1 MDSFVEKSHLLKEL
15 NFVRSAVETT
25 KENLS

>member
-1 MDSFVEKSHLLKEL
+1 MGFFVEKSDLLKEL
-15 NFVRSAVETT
+15 TFVRSAVETT

>member
-1 MDSFVEKSHLLKEL
+1 MDLFVEKSDLLKES
-15 NFVRSAVETT
+15 NFVCSAVQTT